1 MTIRDFFDNAVSRYP
16 QRPVQVFFRGGEWTT
31 RTYGDFRARVL
42 RASEAIRRLGIEPA
56 RHNVA
61 LILENCPEW
70 QEIYLALACI
80 GLTVVPID
88 PKLRPREISHIL
100 KDSQAVAVF
109 AGEAVFAEE
118 GDGGGERRMEDGA
131 QSAGALLLGGGHGA
145 VKHELR
151 QPPALPSGDDR
162 E

>member
-31 RTYGDFRARVL
+31 RTYGDLRARVL
-42 RASEAIRRLGIEPA
+42 RVSEAVRRMGIEPA

-88 PKLRPREISHIL
+88 PKLRPREVSHIL
-100 KDSQAVAVF
+100 KDSQTVAVF
-109 AGEAVFAEE
+109 AGAKQFQTLAKVS
-118 GDGGGERRMEDGA
+118 ERDE
-131 QSAGALLLGGGHGA
+131 
-145 VKHELR
+145 
-151 QPPALPSGDDR
+151 
-162 E
+162 